1 MSLRTRGKKSGSEL
15 KLTKKIEKL
24 FKSYREQ
31 LLHLGKLYGVV
42 EIKSYARSAK
52 RLTISQLE
60 LLLIKNH
67 IKLPINRSSDKA
79 IAKQELKQI
88 TITNVYLSLFIVF
101 FIGCLILTRPY
112 IKKIVN
118 EVKFTYV
125 AEEYKSKKVTKSKP
139 KKSKSK
145 AEKKSEIEP
154 EIFKE
159 EHDNTVSLNAETT
172 ENLFEDLG
180 YDLKG
185 VRAGQK
191 VKPIYLT
198 KLPKDL
204 SSLGDTNKKRELFI
218 KIILPLVLNENEK
231 ITKDRKKLF
240 KILGKNFNTAGE
252 RVWLRRR
259 FKEYKID
266 DGDLSKLKMRMDIIP
281 VSIAIA
287 QAANE
292 SGWGTS
298 RFALEGNALF
308 GQWTWSKKG
317 ISPKNK
323 DPNKSHKVLQFQVL
337 KASVRAY
344 KNNLNTHNAYREFRE
359 ARAKIRQE
367 DKQIIGL
374 ELTKYLKSYAAIGE
388 KYVVILDDIIE
399 KNSLTDFDK
408 ANLLPTNL
416 TTGVAL

>member
-1 MSLRTRGKKSGSEL
+1 MS
-15 KLTKKIEKL
+15 KKIEKL

-31 LLHLGKLYGVV
+31 LLHLAKLYGVV
-42 EIKSYARSAK
+42 EIKSYARSSK

-67 IKLPINRSSDKA
+67 IKLPVNRSSDRA
-79 IAKQELKQI
+79 IAKHELKQNS
-88 TITNVYLSLFIVF
+88 ITNAYLSLFVIF
-101 FIGCLILTRPY
+101 FIGCLVLTRPY
-112 IKKIVN
+112 IKKVVN

-125 AEEYKSKKVTKSKP
+125 AEEYKSIEITKSKKLKK
-139 KKSKSK
+139 KKSETKI
-145 AEKKSEIEP
+145 EKKSEVV
-154 EIFKE
+154 KE
-159 EHDNTVSLNAETT
+159 EYDNTVSLNAETT
-172 ENLFEDLG
+172 ANLFYDLG

-204 SSLGDTNKKRELFI
+204 KTLGDTKKKRELFI
-218 KIILPLVLNENEK
+218 KIILPLILSENNK
-231 ITKDRKKLF
+231 IIEDRKRLF
-240 KILGKNFNTAGE
+240 KVLAKNFNTAGE

-259 FKEYKID
+259 FKEYKIE

-281 VSIAIA
+281 VSVALA

-317 ISPKNK
+317 ISPKNQ
-323 DPNKSHKVLQFQVL
+323 DPDKTHKILQFQVL

-344 KNNLNTHNAYREFRE
+344 KNNLNTHNAYKEFRE
-359 ARAKIRQE
+359 ARAQLRQE
-367 DKQIIGL
+367 GAEIMGL
-374 ELTKYLKSYAAIGE
+374 ELTKYLSNYASIGV
-388 KYVVILDDIIE
+388 KYVEILENIIVR
-399 KNSLTDFDK
+399 NSLTDFDK
-408 ANLLPTNL
+408 ANLLPTKL
-416 TTGVAL
+416 KTGVAL

>member
-1 MSLRTRGKKSGSEL
+1 MS
-15 KLTKKIEKL
+15 KKIEKL

-31 LLHLGKLYGVV
+31 LLHLAKLYGVV

-60 LLLIKNH
+60 LLLIKNN

-79 IAKQELKQI
+79 IAKYELKENSI
-88 TITNVYLSLFIVF
+88 RNLYLSVAFIF
-101 FIGCLILTRPY
+101 FIGFLITIRPY
-112 IKKIVN
+112 IKNVVN

-125 AEEYKSKKVTKSKP
+125 AEEYKTVKVSKSKKVTKKKNKVIEKP
-139 KKSKSK
+139 
-145 AEKKSEIEP
+145 EFTQEY
-154 EIFKE
+154 
-159 EHDNTVSLNAETT
+159 DNTVSLSAETAS
-172 ENLFEDLG
+172 NLFDELN

-204 SSLGDTNKKRELFI
+204 RTLGDTKKKRELFI
-218 KIILPLVLNENEK
+218 KIVLPLILNENNK
-231 ITKDRKKLF
+231 ITEDRKKLF
-240 KILGKNFNTAGE
+240 KILGKNFNTVGE
-252 RVWLRRR
+252 RVWLKRR

-266 DGDLSKLKMRMDIIP
+266 DRDLSKLKMRMDIIP
-281 VSIAIA
+281 VSIALA

-323 DPNKSHKVLQFQVL
+323 DPDASHKILQFQVL

-344 KNNLNTHNAYREFRE
+344 KNNLNTHNAYKEFRE
-359 ARAKIRQE
+359 VRAQLRQE
-367 DKQIIGL
+367 NKQIIGL
-374 ELTKYLKSYAAIGE
+374 DLIKYLKAYAADGE
-388 KYVVILDDIIE
+388 RYVLIIEDIIE

-408 ANLLPTNL
+408 ADLLPTKL
-416 TTGVAL
+416 KTEISL

>member
-1 MSLRTRGKKSGSEL
+1 MP
-15 KLTKKIEKL
+15 KKIVKL

-31 LLHLGKLYGVV
+31 LLHLAKIYGVV
-42 EIKSYARSAK
+42 EVKSYARSAK
-52 RLTISQLE
+52 RLTVSQLE
-60 LLLIKNH
+60 LLLIKNR

-79 IAKQELKQI
+79 IAKEELKQNSI
-88 TITNVYLSLFIVF
+88 RNVYLSVAFIF
-101 FIGCLILTRPY
+101 FIGSLIAMRPY
-112 IKKIVN
+112 IKSVVN

-125 AEEYKSKKVTKSKP
+125 AEEYKATKGKKIKKAELKKD
-139 KKSKSK
+139 KKSQSGDEQEFVQKY
-145 AEKKSEIEP
+145 
-154 EIFKE
+154 
-159 EHDNTVSLNAETT
+159 DNTVSLNAATT
-172 ENLFEDLG
+172 MNLFEDLG

-204 SSLGDTNKKRELFI
+204 KNLGDKKKKRELFI
-218 KIILPLVLNENEK
+218 KIVLPLILDENQK
-231 ITKDRKKLF
+231 ITDDRKKLF
-240 KILGKNFNTAGE
+240 KILSKNFNTVGE
-252 RVWLRRR
+252 RVWLKRR
-259 FKEYKID
+259 FKEYKIE
-266 DGDLSKLKMRMDIIP
+266 DGDLARLKMRMDIVP
-281 VSIAIA
+281 VSLALA

-323 DPNKSHKVLQFQVL
+323 DPNKSHKVLQFQIL

-344 KNNLNTHNAYREFRE
+344 KNNLNTHNAYQEFRE
-359 ARAKIRQE
+359 ARAQLRQE
-367 DKQIIGL
+367 DKIIDGL
-374 ELTKYLKSYAAIGE
+374 KLAKYVKNYAAIGD
-388 KYVVILDDIIE
+388 KYVAILESIIE
-399 KNSLTDFDK
+399 RNSLTDFDK

-416 TTGVAL
+416 RTGVAL

>member
-1 MSLRTRGKKSGSEL
+1 MS
-15 KLTKKIEKL
+15 KKIEKL
-24 FKSYREQ
+24 FKSYRDQ
-31 LLHLGKLYGVV
+31 LLHLAKLYGVV

-60 LLLIKNH
+60 LLLIKNR
-67 IKLPINRSSDKA
+67 IKLPVNRSSDKA
-79 IAKQELKQI
+79 LAKEELKQNAL
-88 TITNVYLSLFIVF
+88 TNAYLALFLVF
-101 FIGCLILTRPY
+101 FIGSLILVRPY
-112 IKKIVN
+112 IKTVVN

-125 AEEYKSKKVTKSKP
+125 AEEYKALEVKKKKKTAKKKTEKSLDP
-139 KKSKSK
+139 
-145 AEKKSEIEP
+145 EIEP
-154 EIFKE
+154 

-172 ENLFEDLG
+172 INLFEDLN

-185 VRAGQK
+185 VRAGQR

-198 KLPKDL
+198 KLPKDIKT
-204 SSLGDTNKKRELFI
+204 LGDTKKKRELFI
-218 KIILPLVLNENEK
+218 KIVLPLILKENEK
-231 ITKDRKKLF
+231 ITEDRKKLF

-252 RVWLRRR
+252 RVWLKRR
-259 FKEYKID
+259 FKEYKIED
-266 DGDLSKLKMRMDIIP
+266 KDLSKLKMRMDIVP

-323 DPNKSHKVLQFQVL
+323 DPNKTHKVLQFQIL

-344 KNNLNTHNAYREFRE
+344 KNNLNTHNAYQEFRE
-359 ARAKIRQE
+359 ARAKLRE
-367 DKQIIGL
+367 EGNVLYGL
-374 ELTKYLKSYAAIGE
+374 KLTKYLKAYAAIGE
-388 KYVVILDDIIE
+388 KYVRILDDIIAN
-399 KNSLTDFDK
+399 NSLEDFDK
-408 ANLLPTNL
+408 ANLLSTKIKK
-416 TTGVAL
+416 GVAL

>member
-1 MSLRTRGKKSGSEL
+1 MS
-15 KLTKKIEKL
+15 KKIEKL

-31 LLHLGKLYGVV
+31 LLHLAKLYGIV
-42 EIKSYARSAK
+42 EIRSYARSAK

-79 IAKQELKQI
+79 IAKQELKEN
-88 TITNVYLSLFIVF
+88 TIRNVYLSFFVIF

-112 IKKIVN
+112 IKNVVN

-125 AEEYKSKKVTKSKP
+125 AEEYKSTKSII
-139 KKSKSK
+139 KKKT
-145 AEKKSEIEP
+145 KKKKTAKIYEP
-154 EIFKE
+154 EIVE

-172 ENLFEDLG
+172 LNLFNDLG
-180 YDLKG
+180 YDLQG

-204 SSLGDTNKKRELFI
+204 KTLGDTKTKRELFI
-218 KIILPLVLNENEK
+218 KIVLPLILDENNK
-231 ITKDRKKLF
+231 IAEDRKKLF

-252 RVWLRRR
+252 RVWLKRR
-259 FKEYKID
+259 FKEYKIED
-266 DGDLSKLKMRMDIIP
+266 KDFSKLKMRMDIIP
-281 VSIAIA
+281 VSIALA

-317 ISPKNK
+317 ISPKKK
-323 DPNKSHKVLQFQVL
+323 DPDQSHKILQFQIL

-344 KNNLNTHNAYREFRE
+344 KNNLNTHNAYKEFRE
-359 ARAKIRQE
+359 VRAQLRQE
-367 DKQIIGL
+367 GKQIVGL
-374 ELTKYLKSYAAIGE
+374 DLTKYIKNYAAIGE
-388 KYVVILDDIIE
+388 KYVRIIEDIIE

-408 ANLLPTNL
+408 ANLLPTKL
-416 TTGVAL
+416 KKGVAL

>member
-1 MSLRTRGKKSGSEL
+1 MS
-15 KLTKKIEKL
+15 KKIEKL

-42 EIKSYARSAK
+42 EIKSYAKSAK

-60 LLLIKNH
+60 LLLIKNN

-79 IAKQELKQI
+79 IAKQEIRQN
-88 TITNVYLSLFIVF
+88 TITNAYLSVFIIF

-112 IKKIVN
+112 IKKVVN
-118 EVKFTYV
+118 EVKFTYI
-125 AEEYKSKKVTKSKP
+125 AEEYKTKKITKSK
-139 KKSKSK
+139 KSKK
-145 AEKKSEIEP
+145 KIEKKSEL
-154 EIFKE
+154 EIPKE
-159 EHDNTVSLNAETT
+159 QEKEYDNTVSLNAETT
-172 ENLFEDLG
+172 SNLFQDLG

-204 SSLGDTNKKRELFI
+204 KTLGDTKKKRELFI
-218 KIILPLVLNENEK
+218 KIILPLILDENQK
-231 ITKDRKKLF
+231 ITEDRKKLF

-252 RVWLRRR
+252 RVWLKRR
-259 FKEYKID
+259 FKEYKIE

-281 VSIAIA
+281 VSLALA

-323 DPNKSHKVLQFQVL
+323 DPNKTHKVLQFQIL

-344 KNNLNTHNAYREFRE
+344 KNNLNTHNAYQEFRE
-359 ARAKIRQE
+359 ARAKLRQE
-367 DKQIIGL
+367 DKQILGL
-374 ELTKYLKSYAAIGE
+374 ELTKYIKNYASIGE
-388 KYVVILDDIIE
+388 KYVEIIE
-399 KNSLTDFDK
+399 SIIVRNSLTDFDK
-408 ANLLPTNL
+408 ATLLPTNL
-416 TTGVAL
+416 IEDVAL

>member
-1 MSLRTRGKKSGSEL
+1 MS
-15 KLTKKIEKL
+15 KKIEKL

-31 LLHLGKLYGVV
+31 LLHLAKLYGIV

-79 IAKQELKQI
+79 IAKQELKEN
-88 TITNVYLSLFIVF
+88 TIRNAYLSLFVIF

-112 IKKIVN
+112 IKNVVN

-125 AEEYKSKKVTKSKP
+125 AEEYKS
-139 KKSKSK
+139 SKSIIK
-145 AEKKSEIEP
+145 KETKKKKTEKILEP
-154 EIFKE
+154 EIVE
-159 EHDNTVSLNAETT
+159 EHDNAVSLNAETT
-172 ENLFEDLG
+172 LNLFNDLG

-198 KLPKDL
+198 KLPKDIKT
-204 SSLGDTNKKRELFI
+204 LGDTKTKRELFI
-218 KIILPLVLNENEK
+218 KIVLPLILDENNK
-231 ITKDRKKLF
+231 IAEDRKKLF
-240 KILGKNFNTAGE
+240 KVLGKNFNTAGE
-252 RVWLRRR
+252 RVWLKRR
-259 FKEYKID
+259 FKEYKIED
-266 DGDLSKLKMRMDIIP
+266 KDFSKLKMRMDIIP

-323 DPNKSHKVLQFQVL
+323 DSNQSHKILQFQIL

-344 KNNLNTHNAYREFRE
+344 KNNLNTHNAYKEFRE
-359 ARAKIRQE
+359 VRAQLRQE
-367 DKQIIGL
+367 GKKIIGL
-374 ELTKYLKSYAAIGE
+374 DLTKYIKNYAAIGE
-388 KYVVILDDIIE
+388 KYVAIINDIIE

-408 ANLLPTNL
+408 ANLLPTKL
-416 TTGVAL
+416 KKGVAL